1 MWRFAL
7 RESGRFALGLLG
19 ALLLAAAVSAL
30 ADSGSGASGFVLRT
44 VRRLLDFVRLDFG
57 TSAISGNS
65 AVQELATRAP
75 MTLTLLSLGALIAIL
90 FGVPLGLLLGT
101 GPLRRAAAPV
111 IQIVSSAPVF
121 VAGLALAFAAKHVL
135 GWPPAEGAFPQAR
148 ALLHG
153 DTGALRMAL
162 LPSLTVGFAAM
173 AAIQVVLRRSA
184 AEMHDAPFRAGL
196 KRLGLSVGEIDRVY
210 VAPILFSGLLANLG
224 EVMLALLSAAVVA
237 EWVFKT
243 PGMADLFVKSVALH
257 DWNLVALILF
267 FFASAALVMNFIGQL
282 TARAV
287 TEAGRAV

>member
-7 RESGRFALGLLG
+7 RESGRFVLGLFG
-19 ALLLAAAVSAL
+19 ALLLAAAISAL
-30 ADSGSGASGFVLRT
+30 ADAGSGAGGFAVLT
-44 VRRLLDFVRLDFG
+44 AERLLDFVRLDFG
-57 TSAISGNS
+57 TGAISGT
-65 AVQELATRAP
+65 AAAQELAARAP
-75 MTLTLLSLGALIAIL
+75 VTLTLLSLGALIAIL

-121 VAGLALAFAAKHVL
+121 VAGLALAFGAKHVL
-135 GWPPAEGAFPQAR
+135 GWPPSDGAFPQAS

-153 DTGALRMAL
+153 DAGAFRTAL
-162 LPSLTVGFAAM
+162 LPALTVGFAAM
-173 AAIQVVLRRSA
+173 AAIQVVLRRAA
-184 AEMHDAPFRAGL
+184 AEVQDAPFRAGL
-196 KRLGLSVGEIDRVY
+196 RRLGLSTAEIDRAY
-210 VAPILFSGLLANLG
+210 VAPLLFSGLLANLG

-267 FFASAALVMNFIGQL
+267 FFASAALIVTFIGRL
-282 TARAV
+282 AARAV
-287 TEAGRAV
+287 TEAGRAA